1 MAEERRVGVH
11 PGETLAEVCE
21 KGHARHRIRGKIQE
35 AEAKG
40 VHDVAEEIG
49 EGRTKPA
56 RKIVNKEGVPIWGSL
71 GAVGG
76 DDTRGRMPRIPPP
89 VFTPHK
95 GLKESRSSSTS
106 TVEGKKADCVRCTAS
121 ALSGVSAAPASLAT
135 PCP

>member
-11 PGETLAEVCE
+11 PGEALTEVRKE
-21 KGHARHRIRGKIQE
+21 GHARHNIWGKIQE

-56 RKIVNKEGVPIWGSL
+56 GKIVNKEGVPIWGSL

-76 DDTRGRMPRIPPP
+76 DDARGWMPRILPP
-89 VFTPHK
+89 
-95 GLKESRSSSTS
+95 SSLPT
-106 TVEGKKADCVRCTAS
+106 GA
-121 ALSGVSAAPASLAT
+121 
-135 PCP
+135 